1 MKIRG
6 RSDLGGNDFINQYL
20 KRFSDAVREN
30 GEALTEFRNEMEKG
44 GSAPIK
50 LALELL
56 RKYSGDMNSFFQAVP
71 LKEINEGYS
80 GNVLGTVS
88 SVRCIEYEKNG
99 EKRIRCVGT
108 LEDKTGKLSFT
119 EFPDSSSKLSRGD
132 LVLIVNAQ
140 VGSYNSRPYLTISS
154 KNEISVLEKSSF
166 KSAMG
171 ESLLVRD
178 LKPDMY
184 DVTIRGMLRSLRSK
198 ENVGKDSV
206 TLYSGILNDDSGNV
220 SVQSWGTPLM
230 DGVVEISG
238 ASVKQFK
245 EKLYLQ
251 IGKGTKITVISRE
264 SGQFGNLEQLSK
276 SQSGTV
282 KGNGI
287 VLKVMDKNLVVSV
300 CSVCQRVVKE
310 GRCQAHPDAPVERI
324 LRLSMII
331 DDGYYSPLVYVY
343 QKTLEGYVEGGKDG
357 IKTAIDN
364 GKEMDIF
371 NRLKQKISM
380 KPVQFVIFGFKGSSG
395 TYMEAQELV
404 VMDNNALGEEYQR
417 AIEGLK

>member
-1 MKIRG
+1 LKIRG

-20 KRFSDAVREN
+20 KRFSDAVRDNE
-30 GEALTEFRNEMEKG
+30 EAVTEFKKRMDSG

-56 RKYSGDMNSFFQAVP
+56 RKYSGDMNTFFQAVP
-71 LKEINEGYS
+71 LKDVNEGYS
-80 GNVLGTVS
+80 GNVLGNVS

-108 LEDKTGKLSFT
+108 IEDKTGKLSFT
-119 EFPDSSSKLSRGD
+119 EFPESTSRLSRGD
-132 LVLIVNAQ
+132 LVLIGNAQ
-140 VGSYNSRPYLTISS
+140 VGSYNNRPYLTISA
-154 KNEISVLEKSSF
+154 KNEINVLEKSSF

-171 ESLLVRD
+171 ENLLVRD

-184 DVTIRGMLRSLRSK
+184 DVTIRGTLRSLRSK

-220 SVQSWGTPLM
+220 SVQSWGTPLP

-251 IGKGTKITVISRE
+251 IGKGTKVNVISKE
-264 SGQFGNLEQLSK
+264 SGQFANLEQLSK

-282 KGNGI
+282 NGSGI
-287 VLKVMDKNLVVSV
+287 VLKIMDKNLVVSV
-300 CSVCQRVVKE
+300 CSVCQRVVKD
-310 GRCQAHPDAPVERI
+310 GRCQVHPDAPVERI

-343 QKTLEGYVEGGKDG
+343 QKALEGYVEEGKEG
-357 IKTAIDN
+357 IKAAIVN
-364 GKEMDIF
+364 GKESDVF
-371 NRLKQKISM
+371 NKLKQKIEM
-380 KPVQFVIFGFKGSSG
+380 KPVQFVIYGFKGSSG

-404 VMDNNALGEEYQR
+404 VLDSNALGEEYQK

>member
-1 MKIRG
+1 MG
-6 RSDLGGNDFINQYL
+6 DNDFINQYL
-20 KRFSDAVREN
+20 KRFSDAVRDNE
-30 GEALTEFRNEMEKG
+30 EATSEFKKGMESG
-44 GSAPIK
+44 SSAPIK

-71 LKEINEGYS
+71 LKEIKDGYS
-80 GNVLGTVS
+80 GNILGNVS
-88 SVRCIEYEKNG
+88 SIRCIEYEKNA
-99 EKRIRCVGT
+99 EKKIRCVGT

-119 EFPDSSSKLSRGD
+119 EFPESTSRLSKGD
-132 LVLIVNAQ
+132 FILIVNAQ
-140 VGSYNSRPYLTISS
+140 VGSYNNRPYLTISS
-154 KNEISVLEKSSF
+154 KNEINVLEKSSF
-166 KSAMG
+166 KSAVG
-171 ESLLVRD
+171 ENLMVRD

-184 DVTIRGMLRSLRSK
+184 DVSIKGTLRSIRSR

-220 SVQSWGTPLM
+220 SVQSWGTPLT
-230 DGVVEISG
+230 DGIVEISG

-251 IGKGTKITVISRE
+251 IGKGTKITVISKE
-264 SGQFGNLEQLSK
+264 SGQFENLEQLSK

-287 VLKVMDKNLVVSV
+287 VLKIMDKNLVVSV

-310 GRCQAHPDAPVERI
+310 GRCPVHTDAPVERI

-343 QKTLEGYVEGGKDG
+343 QKALEGYIEGGKDS
-357 IKTAIDN
+357 IKASIEG

-371 NRLKQKISM
+371 NELKQKITM
-380 KPVQFVIFGFKGSSG
+380 KPVQFVIYGFKGSSG
-395 TYMEAQELV
+395 TYMEAQELMV
-404 VMDNNALGEEYQR
+404 LDDNALGNEYQR
-417 AIEGLK
+417 MIEGLK